1 MLSAPMELRGKYGEE
16 NSRLYKQETMLIYTH
31 KEKGKQKGN
40 LMKENK
46 LIKQLRNNVDNVVGG
61 YLWSQV
67 DYGEEEYPNLTEQEW
82 FEFCTSEIYDMKNN
96 GSGFTMYAKGICD
109 NLKFLGNETIRKVI
123 IEIADSEGLVK
134 EA

>member
-1 MLSAPMELRGKYGEE
+1 M
-16 NSRLYKQETMLIYTH
+16 
-31 KEKGKQKGN
+31 
-40 LMKENK
+40 
-46 LIKQLRNNVDNVVGG
+46 
-61 YLWSQV
+61 

-82 FEFCTSEIYDMKNN
+82 FEFCVPEIYDMKNN
-96 GSGFTMYAKGICD
+96 GGGFTMYTKGICD